1 MTNNHE
7 ISVLFVC
14 LGNIC
19 RSPLA
24 EGVLLHRLAAA
35 GLSDRVHVDSAGTG
49 SWHVGQRP
57 DTRSIA
63 VAARHGIDLPGTA
76 RRVRLEDF
84 FEFQFILAMDG
95 SHLQDL
101 KDLESGSES
110 HAVIRLLLEFDPEAA
125 GELDVPDPYY
135 GGPGG
140 FDNVYE
146 MVDRACE
153 ALVEQL
159 EQEIGA

>member
-1 MTNNHE
+1 MTSNHE

-24 EGVLLHRLAAA
+24 EGILLHRLAAA
-35 GLSDRVHVDSAGTG
+35 GLSDRVRVDSAGTG

-57 DTRSIA
+57 DTRSIG
-63 VAARHGIDLPGTA
+63 VAAKHGIDLPGTA

-84 FEFQFILAMDG
+84 FEFQFVFAMDG
-95 SHLQDL
+95 SNLQDL
-101 KDLESGSES
+101 QDLESGSES

-153 ALVEQL
+153 ALVEHL
-159 EQEIGA
+159 EQQLGA

>member
-1 MTNNHE
+1 MTSNHE

-24 EGVLLHRLAAA
+24 EGVLLHRLAEV
-35 GLSDRVHVDSAGTG
+35 GLSDRVYVDSAGTG

-57 DTRSIA
+57 DARSIA
-63 VAARHGIDLPGTA
+63 VAAKHGVELPGSA

-84 FEFQFILAMDG
+84 FEFQFVLAMDG
-95 SHLQDL
+95 SNLEDL
-101 KDLESGSES
+101 KGLESGSEAD
-110 HAVIRLLLEFDPEAA
+110 AVIRLLLEFDPEAA

-135 GGPGG
+135 GGPDG
-140 FDNVYE
+140 FDKVYE

-153 ALVEQL
+153 ALVEHL
-159 EQEIGA
+159 EQELGA